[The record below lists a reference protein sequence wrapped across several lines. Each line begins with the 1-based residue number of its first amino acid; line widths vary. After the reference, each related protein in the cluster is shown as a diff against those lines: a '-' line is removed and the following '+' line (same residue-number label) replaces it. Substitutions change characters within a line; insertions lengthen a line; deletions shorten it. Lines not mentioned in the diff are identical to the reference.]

1 MKIKT
6 SKGIKEV
13 NEVFPNLE
21 TFKDH
26 VLKLDKNIRYDNET
40 IKREMES
47 LMIKLQEQEGVVS
60 LSLMRGWLVKNYN
73 FKTKKYGELEYW
85 IEHGWNEIDAL
96 VELGRRNEELKQ
108 RNRLC
113 EEYWINKGYTKV
125 EAINEI
131 SKQQQKS
138 SKCVKT
144 YHGKSKQMLA
154 DKGYSEEEIK
164 RICLTPTNSEFW
176 VNKGYS
182 EEEARD
188 IISKNQTEAAKQV
201 DFEKRLIPSNIE
213 YWVNK
218 DYSKEDAKQNVSE
231 HQSTFSLE
239 KCIAKYGEEEGKK
252 RFTERQNKWL
262 NSLLTNGNMVIGYS
276 KISQDLFYKILEIY
290 DISDKDKVYFATHNS
305 EFKLEKK
312 EGGVWLYDFTDVKNK
327 KIIEFHGDMYHGNPK
342 KYNSLDNPHPFRKNI
357 TAQEMW
363 DKDKRKLD
371 VAIEEGFEVLVI
383 WDSEYRWGNK
393 EEIIDRC
400 IDFLNKK

>member
-85 IEHGWNEIDAL
+85 IEHGWNEVDAL
-96 VELGRRNEELKQ
+96 VELDKRNKELKQ

-113 EEYWINKGYTKV
+113 EEYWINKGYTKE

-144 YHGKSKQMLA
+144 YHGKSKKMLKE
-154 DKGYSEEEIK
+154 KGYSDGEIK
-164 RICLTPTNSEFW
+164 RICLTPTNIDFW

-182 EEEARD
+182 ENESKD
-188 IISKNQTEAAKQV
+188 IISKNQTEAVKQV
-201 DFEKRLIPSNIE
+201 DFETRLIPSNIE

-218 DYSKEDAKQNVSE
+218 GYSKEDAKQNVSE

-262 NSLLTNGNMVIGYS
+262 KSLLTNGNMVIGYS
-276 KISQDLFYKILEIY
+276 KISQDLFYKILEKY
-290 DISDKDKVYFATHNS
+290 DISDRDKVYFATHNS
-305 EFKLEKK
+305 EFKLDKK

-393 EEIIDRC
+393 QEIIDRC

>member
-21 TFKDH
+21 TFKNH

-40 IKREMES
+40 IKGEMES
-47 LMIKLQEQEGVVS
+47 LISKLKEQEGVVS

-85 IEHGWNEIDAL
+85 IERGWNEVDAL
-96 VELGRRNEELKQ
+96 VELGKRNKELKQ

-113 EEYWINKGYTKV
+113 EEYWINKGYTKE

-164 RICLTPTNSEFW
+164 RICLTPTNIEFW

-182 EEEARD
+182 ENDAKEL
-188 IISKNQTEAAKQV
+188 ISKNQIEAVKQV

-213 YWVNK
+213 YWINK
-218 DYSKEDAKQNVSE
+218 GYSKEEARQNVSE
-231 HQSTFSLE
+231 HQSTFSLQ
-239 KCIAKYGEEEGKK
+239 KCIIKYGEEYGKK
-252 RFTERQNKWL
+252 HFTERQNKWL

-276 KISQDLFYKILEIY
+276 KISQDLFYKILEMY
-290 DISDKDKVYFATHNS
+290 DINDRDKVYFATHNS
-305 EFKLEKK
+305 EFKLDKK
-312 EGGVWLYDFTDVKNK
+312 EGGVWLYDFTDIKNK
-327 KIIEFHGDMYHGNPK
+327 KIIEFHGDMFHGNPK
-342 KYNSLDNPHPFRKNI
+342 KYNSVDYPHPFRKHI

-371 VAIEEGFEVLVI
+371 IAIENGYEVLVV
-383 WDSEYRWGNK
+383 WDSEYRWGDK
-393 EEIIDRC
+393 QEIIDKC
-400 IDFLNKK
+400 IGFLNKK

>member
-6 SKGIKEV
+6 SKGIKEI
-13 NEVFPNLE
+13 NEVFTDLE
-21 TFKDH
+21 SLKNQ

-40 IKREMES
+40 IKKEIES
-47 LMIKLQEQEGVVS
+47 LMVKLKEQEGVVS
-60 LSLMRGWLVKNYN
+60 LSLMRGWLVKNYG
-73 FKTKKYGELEYW
+73 FKTKKWGNIEYF
-85 IEHGWNEIDAL
+85 IERGWNDKDAL
-96 VELGRRNEELKQ
+96 IELDKRNKELKQ

-113 EEYWINKGYTKV
+113 EEYWINKGYTKE

-144 YHGKSKQMLA
+144 YHGKSKKMLA
-154 DKGYSEEEIK
+154 DKGYTEEEIK

-182 EEEARD
+182 ENEAKD

-213 YWVNK
+213 YWVEKGFN
-218 DYSKEDAKQNVSE
+218 YQQAKLKVTEQ
-231 HQSTFSLE
+231 QTTFSLAI
-239 KCIAKYGEEEGKK
+239 CIQKYGEEEGKK

-305 EFKLEKK
+305 EFKLGKK
-312 EGGVWLYDFTDVKNK
+312 EGGVWLYDFTDIKNK
-327 KIIEFHGDMYHGNPK
+327 KIIEFHGDMFHGNPN
-342 KYNSLDNPHPFRKNI
+342 KYKAGDYPHPFRKNI

-363 DKDKRKLD
+363 NKDKSKLD
-371 VAIEEGFEVLVI
+371 VALEEGFDVLVI

-393 EEIIDRC
+393 QEIINKC
-400 IDFLNKK
+400 VSFLNKK

>member
-13 NEVFPNLE
+13 NEVFPDLE
-21 TFKDH
+21 TFKNQ

-40 IKREMES
+40 IKKEMES
-47 LMIKLQEQEGVVS
+47 LMVKLKEQEGVVS
-60 LSLMRGWLVKNYN
+60 LSLMRGWLVKNYG
-73 FKTKKYGELEYW
+73 FKTKKWGELEYW
-85 IEHGWNEIDAL
+85 IERGWNDKDAL
-96 VELGRRNEELKQ
+96 IELEMRNKELKQ

-113 EEYWINKGYTKV
+113 EEYWVNKGYTKE

-182 EEEARD
+182 VNESKD
-188 IISKNQTEAAKQV
+188 IISKNQIEAAKQV

-218 DYSKEDAKQNVSE
+218 GYSKEDAKQNVSE

-239 KCIAKYGEEEGKK
+239 KCILKYGNDGKK

-276 KISQDLFYKILEIY
+276 KISQYLFYKILETY
-290 DISDKDKVYFATHNS
+290 DISDRDKVHFATHNS
-305 EFKLEKK
+305 EFKLTKK
-312 EGGVWLYDFTDVKNK
+312 EGGVWLYDFTDIKNK
-327 KIIEFHGDMYHGNPK
+327 RIIEFHGDMFHGNPN
-342 KYNSLDNPHPFRKNI
+342 KYKADDYPHPFRKTI

-363 DKDKRKLD
+363 NKDKRKLD
-371 VAIEEGFEVLVI
+371 VALEEGYKVLVI

-393 EEIIDRC
+393 QEIINKC
-400 IDFLNKK
+400 IKFLNIK